1 MVAQNV
7 FFAILAL
14 LMIVSAL
21 KVVTTKN
28 IVHAALWLVLVLA
41 GVAGQFLLLGAEF
54 VGVTQILVY
63 IGAVIVLLLFG
74 VMLTKASIGDEENI
88 NMPNRVLPAVI
99 GTLMFAVMSY
109 SIIDSYRGEEL
120 PKETVTNA
128 ARVSDSIFSDFII
141 PFEAVSVLLL
151 AALIGAVV
159 IARKEVNINLV
170 AFSAL
175 TDNIAG
181 EVFALFVIAIAAAE
195 VGVGLAIVLLIFR
208 NKKNVDL
215 SEIDQMKG

>member
-7 FFAILAL
+7 FFAILAI

-74 VMLTKASIGDEENI
+74 VMLTKASIGHEENI

-109 SIIDSYRGEEL
+109 AIIDSYRGEEL
-120 PKETVTNA
+120 PKETVTSA
-128 ARVSDSIFSDFII
+128 AMVSDSIFSDFII

-159 IARKEVNINLV
+159 IARKE
-170 AFSAL
+170 
-175 TDNIAG
+175 
-181 EVFALFVIAIAAAE
+181 AA
-195 VGVGLAIVLLIFR
+195 
-208 NKKNVDL
+208 
-215 SEIDQMKG
+215 

>member
-99 GTLMFAVMSY
+99 GTLMFLS
-109 SIIDSYRGEEL
+109 
-120 PKETVTNA
+120 
-128 ARVSDSIFSDFII
+128 
-141 PFEAVSVLLL
+141 
-151 AALIGAVV
+151 LIH
-159 IARKEVNINLV
+159 I
-170 AFSAL
+170 
-175 TDNIAG
+175 
-181 EVFALFVIAIAAAE
+181 
-195 VGVGLAIVLLIFR
+195 
-208 NKKNVDL
+208 
-215 SEIDQMKG
+215 

>member
-109 SIIDSYRGEEL
+109 PIIDSYRGEEL

-159 IARKEVNINLV
+159 IARKEV
-170 AFSAL
+170 A
-175 TDNIAG
+175 
-181 EVFALFVIAIAAAE
+181 
-195 VGVGLAIVLLIFR
+195 
-208 NKKNVDL
+208 
-215 SEIDQMKG
+215 